1 MSRLCFLKKNNCR
14 AELPLRGLDS
24 VLVADLK
31 AGRHCD
37 RAWHF
42 HGLPFQIRPLPVTL
56 FFRRAPGRGNRE
68 AVVIKAGS
76 YARVVTLS
84 AGAAFS
90 DNYFDLLPG
99 EARRIEWNAQPDA
112 GPIYISCWNEIDGT

>member
-1 MSRLCFLKKNNCR
+1 M
-14 AELPLRGLDS
+14 
-24 VLVADLK
+24 
-31 AGRHCD
+31 
-37 RAWHF
+37 
-42 HGLPFQIRPLPVTL
+42 RPPPVTL
-56 FFRRAPGRGNRE
+56 SVRRAPGRGKRE